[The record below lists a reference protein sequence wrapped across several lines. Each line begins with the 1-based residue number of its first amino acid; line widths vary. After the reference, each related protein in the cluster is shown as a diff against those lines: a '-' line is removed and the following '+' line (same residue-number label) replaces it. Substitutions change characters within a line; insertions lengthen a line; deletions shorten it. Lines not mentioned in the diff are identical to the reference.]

1 MSDLPVEVSELS
13 RRFGNTQ
20 ALDKVNFRAEKG
32 KVYGLV
38 GANGAGKSTL
48 IKHIMGLLR
57 AKSGSVQVFGQNPVH
72 HPESVLSR
80 MGYLSENR
88 DIPDW
93 MTIEE
98 LMRYTQAYHQ
108 NWDVAYAE
116 ELLATFDLDQS
127 KKIRDLSRGMR
138 AQVALVN
145 AVAHRP
151 ELLIL
156 DEPSSGLDA
165 VVRMDILN
173 TVVRTISDEGRTVIF
188 SSHLLEEVE
197 RMSDHVT
204 MIHQGKVVLDG
215 PLESLGS
222 AHHFCN
228 VRFEDSL
235 DSKPLLANALAT
247 RGEGRS
253 WTIVHTGTAENFSAG
268 IKQLNGKIV
277 ESRNATLEE
286 IFIARVGRGIS
297 SDEVIK

>member
-1 MSDLPVEVSELS
+1 MSDLPVEVRQLG
-13 RRFGNTQ
+13 RRFGKTQ
-20 ALDKVNFRAEKG
+20 ALDNVDFRAEKG

-38 GANGAGKSTL
+38 GANGAGKTTL

-80 MGYLSENR
+80 IGYLSENR

-98 LMRYTQAYHQ
+98 LMRYTQAYHEH
-108 NWDVAYAE
+108 WDVAFAD
-116 ELLATFDLDQS
+116 ELLNTFDLDQS
-127 KKIRDLSRGMR
+127 KKIRELSRGMR

-173 TVVRTISDEGRTVIF
+173 AVVRTISNEGRTVIF

-204 MIHQGKVVLDG
+204 MIHQGKVALDG

-222 AHHFCN
+222 AHHSCII
-228 VRFEDSL
+228 RFEDSL
-235 DSKPLLANALAT
+235 NSKPLLPNALSTA
-247 RGEGRS
+247 GEGRS
-253 WTIVHTGTAENFSAG
+253 WTIIHTGSADEFSATV
-268 IKQLNGKIV
+268 KQLDGEIV

-286 IFIARVGRGIS
+286 IFIARVGRVS
-297 SDEVIK
+297 MSDEVAK